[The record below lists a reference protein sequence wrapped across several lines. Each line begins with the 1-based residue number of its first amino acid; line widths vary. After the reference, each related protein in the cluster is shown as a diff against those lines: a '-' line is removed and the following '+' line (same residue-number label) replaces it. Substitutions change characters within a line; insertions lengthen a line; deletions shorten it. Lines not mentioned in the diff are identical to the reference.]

1 MPDLSTIPGFTELQS
16 HTTGDSRLLI
26 AVLDGSVDLDRACF
40 GGAKLSRITPFWSE
54 ELVIDPD
61 LIKVFRDIDQLDDLD
76 DETKHDKLKAAI
88 PDDRIRNGI
97 FCDFHAT
104 HISSTIFGQPGSPV
118 EGIAPGCRGINIPI
132 ARDGENF
139 INPLNLV
146 HAFNQALELGANI
159 IHCAAC
165 HPTQSGV
172 AHELLEKAV
181 RQAQDNNVLVVAPGG
196 NDKGECWCI
205 PAVLPGVLTVGAY
218 KDNDQP
224 AKFSN
229 FGGQYNQQGV
239 LAPGE
244 NILGAQPGTDE
255 AVRKKGTS
263 CAAPVITGI
272 SALLMSLQLQQGAAP
287 DAEAI
292 RAAIT
297 NSAIPCDPEEVEEP
311 ERCLLGKVNIAGA
324 FELITGQELA
334 AKGEESE
341 ITSQGSEDKSTIVFI
356 SSKEGNREQGIGN
369 REQGIGNGEQGIG
382 NKGNREQGIGNSA
395 EELTEIVSASNG
407 NREQEIGNTGTENQ
421 LTLSSDGVSANNITA
436 NNITADHITANTTAA
451 NNIVPSASSNLVYVM
466 GTVGYDFGTEARRD
480 SFKQLMPPVEVNGV
494 MVPPNPYDAR
504 QMGDYL
510 GQNLYEAKSLI
521 WTLNLEL
528 TPIYALEPV
537 GAFADDTYATL
548 QDMLASEALPEQD
561 DEYIERVSMAGRLS
575 RKTVKLFSGQELPVL
590 KLYSPRGM
598 YGWTINTLV
607 DNAIEA
613 VRQQQENAD
622 EAAIRKSLTAFL
634 HRVYYDLRNL
644 GQADRDRAIN
654 YAAINAFQAAES
666 ISEAVAIGM
675 ELHSIEVEKS
685 PFCRYDSNCW
695 DVKLK
700 FFDPDNG
707 RRAKK
712 IYRFTIDVIDLVPVT
727 LGHVRSWSVPK

>member
-1 MPDLSTIPGFTELQS
+1 MPDLSTIPGFTELQT

-40 GGAKLSRITPFWSE
+40 QGAKLSRITPFWSQ

-61 LIKVFRDIDQLDDLD
+61 LIKVFREINQLDDFD
-76 DETKHDKLKAAI
+76 DDTKKEKLEAAI
-88 PDDRIRNGI
+88 PDDRIRHRI

-104 HISSTIFGQPGSPV
+104 HISSTMFGQPGSPV

-181 RQAQDNNVLVVAPGG
+181 RQAQENNVLVVAPGG

-311 ERCLLGKVNIAGA
+311 ERCLLGKVNIPGA

-334 AKGEESE
+334 AKGEGSE

-356 SSKEGNREQGIGN
+356 SSKEGNRESGIGN
-369 REQGIGNGEQGIG
+369 RESGIGNRESGIG
-382 NKGNREQGIGNSA
+382 NKGNREQGIGNSG
-395 EELTEIVSASNG
+395 EELTE
-407 NREQEIGNTGTENQ
+407 TGRENQ
-421 LTLSSDGVSANNITA
+421 LTLSSDGVSDNNITA
-436 NNITADHITANTTAA
+436 NNITADNITANTTAA
-451 NNIVPSASSNLVYVM
+451 NNIVPSAGSNLVYVM

-548 QDMLASEALPEQD
+548 QDMLASEALPEND

-613 VRQQQENAD
+613 VRQEQQNAD

-700 FFDPDNG
+700 FFDPENG

>member
-1 MPDLSTIPGFTELQS
+1 G
-16 HTTGDSRLLI
+16 
-26 AVLDGSVDLDRACF
+26 
-40 GGAKLSRITPFWSE
+40 
-54 ELVIDPD
+54 
-61 LIKVFRDIDQLDDLD
+61 
-76 DETKHDKLKAAI
+76 
-88 PDDRIRNGI
+88 
-97 FCDFHAT
+97 
-104 HISSTIFGQPGSPV
+104 
-118 EGIAPGCRGINIPI
+118 
-132 ARDGENF
+132 
-139 INPLNLV
+139 
-146 HAFNQALELGANI
+146 
-159 IHCAAC
+159 
-165 HPTQSGV
+165 
-172 AHELLEKAV
+172 
-181 RQAQDNNVLVVAPGG
+181 
-196 NDKGECWCI
+196 
-205 PAVLPGVLTVGAY
+205 
-218 KDNDQP
+218 
-224 AKFSN
+224 
-229 FGGQYNQQGV
+229 
-239 LAPGE
+239 
-244 NILGAQPGTDE
+244 
-255 AVRKKGTS
+255 
-263 CAAPVITGI
+263 
-272 SALLMSLQLQQGAAP
+272 
-287 DAEAI
+287 
-292 RAAIT
+292 
-297 NSAIPCDPEEVEEP
+297 
-311 ERCLLGKVNIAGA
+311 
-324 FELITGQELA
+324 
-334 AKGEESE
+334 
-341 ITSQGSEDKSTIVFI
+341 
-356 SSKEGNREQGIGN
+356 
-369 REQGIGNGEQGIG
+369 
-382 NKGNREQGIGNSA
+382 
-395 EELTEIVSASNG
+395 
-407 NREQEIGNTGTENQ
+407 
-421 LTLSSDGVSANNITA
+421 
-436 NNITADHITANTTAA
+436 
-451 NNIVPSASSNLVYVM
+451 SNLVYVM

-537 GAFADDTYATL
+537 GAFADDTYGTL
-548 QDMLASEALPEQD
+548 QDMLASEALPEND

-575 RKTVKLFSGQELPVL
+575 QKTVKLFSGQELPVL

-613 VRQQQENAD
+613 VREQQENAD

-700 FFDPDNG
+700 FFDPDHG

>member
-1 MPDLSTIPGFTELQS
+1 MPDLSTIPGFTQLQS

-54 ELVIDPD
+54 ELEIDPD
-61 LIKVFRDIDQLDDLD
+61 LIKVFRDIDQLYDLD
-76 DETKHDKLKAAI
+76 DDTKQDKLKAAI
-88 PDDRIRNGI
+88 PDDRIRHRI

-104 HISSTIFGQPGSPV
+104 HISSTIFGQPDSPV

-132 ARDGENF
+132 DRDGENF

-356 SSKEGNREQGIGN
+356 SSQEGNRESGIGNRNPPLTPPRRGTGIGNREQGIGN
-369 REQGIGNGEQGIG
+369 REQGIGN
-382 NKGNREQGIGNSA
+382 RV
-395 EELTEIVSASNG
+395 EELTEI
-407 NREQEIGNTGTENQ
+407 GTENH
-421 LTLSSDGVSANNITA
+421 LTLSSDGVSGD
-436 NNITADHITANTTAA
+436 NITADNITADNITANTTAA
-451 NNIVPSASSNLVYVM
+451 NNIVPSAGSNLVYVM

-494 MVPPNPYDAR
+494 MVPSNPYDAR

-548 QDMLASEALPEQD
+548 QDMLASEALPEND

-575 RKTVKLFSGQELPVL
+575 QKTVKLFSGQELPVL

-613 VRQQQENAD
+613 VRQEQDNAD

>member
-1 MPDLSTIPGFTELQS
+1 MPDLSTIPGFTELQT

-40 GGAKLSRITPFWSE
+40 QGAKLSRITPFWSE
-54 ELVIDPD
+54 ELEIDPD
-61 LIKVFRDIDQLDDLD
+61 LIKVFREINQLDDFD
-76 DETKHDKLKAAI
+76 DDTKQDKLKAAI
-88 PDDRIRNGI
+88 PDDRIRTRIGL
-97 FCDFHAT
+97 DFHAT

-132 ARDGENF
+132 SRDGENF

-229 FGGQYNQQGV
+229 FGGQYAKQGV

-356 SSKEGNREQGIGN
+356 SSKEGNREQGTGN
-369 REQGIGNGEQGIG
+369 REKGIGNGEQGIG
-382 NKGNREQGIGNSA
+382 NKGNREQGIGNRV
-395 EELTEIVSASNG
+395 EELTETVTEIVS
-407 NREQEIGNTGTENQ
+407 ENH

-436 NNITADHITANTTAA
+436 NNITADNITANTTAA
-451 NNIVPSASSNLVYVM
+451 NNIVPSAGSNLVYVM

-548 QDMLASEALPEQD
+548 QDMLASEALPEND
-561 DEYIERVSMAGRLS
+561 DEYIERVSMA
-575 RKTVKLFSGQELPVL
+575 
-590 KLYSPRGM
+590 
-598 YGWTINTLV
+598 
-607 DNAIEA
+607 
-613 VRQQQENAD
+613 
-622 EAAIRKSLTAFL
+622 
-634 HRVYYDLRNL
+634 
-644 GQADRDRAIN
+644 
-654 YAAINAFQAAES
+654 
-666 ISEAVAIGM
+666 
-675 ELHSIEVEKS
+675 
-685 PFCRYDSNCW
+685 
-695 DVKLK
+695 
-700 FFDPDNG
+700 
-707 RRAKK
+707 
-712 IYRFTIDVIDLVPVT
+712 
-727 LGHVRSWSVPK
+727 

>member
-1 MPDLSTIPGFTELQS
+1 MPDLSTIPGFTELQT

-40 GGAKLSRITPFWSE
+40 QGAKLSRITPFWSE
-54 ELVIDPD
+54 ELEIDPD
-61 LIKVFRDIDQLDDLD
+61 LIKVFREINQLDDFD
-76 DETKHDKLKAAI
+76 DDTKKEKLEAAI
-88 PDDRIRNGI
+88 PDDRIRYRI
-97 FCDFHAT
+97 FCNFHAT

-181 RQAQDNNVLVVAPGG
+181 RQAQENNVLVVAPGG

-218 KDNDQP
+218 KDNGQP

-229 FGGQYNQQGV
+229 FGGQYAKQGV

-311 ERCLLGKVNIAGA
+311 ERCLLGKVNIPGA

-334 AKGEESE
+334 AKGEGSE

-356 SSKEGNREQGIGN
+356 SSKEGNRESGIGN
-369 REQGIGNGEQGIG
+369 RESGIGNRESGIG
-382 NKGNREQGIGNSA
+382 NKGNREQGIGNSG
-395 EELTEIVSASNG
+395 EELTE
-407 NREQEIGNTGTENQ
+407 TGRENQ
-421 LTLSSDGVSANNITA
+421 LTLSSDGVSDNNITA
-436 NNITADHITANTTAA
+436 NNITADNITANTTAA
-451 NNIVPSASSNLVYVM
+451 NNIVPSAGSNLVYVM

-548 QDMLASEALPEQD
+548 QDMLASEALPEND

-613 VRQQQENAD
+613 VRQEQQNAD

-700 FFDPDNG
+700 FFDPENG

>member
-76 DETKHDKLKAAI
+76 DDTKQEKIKAAI
-88 PDDRIRNGI
+88 PDDRIRHRI

-132 ARDGENF
+132 AGDGENF

-229 FGGQYNQQGV
+229 FGGQYAKQGV

-334 AKGEESE
+334 AKGEGSE
-341 ITSQGSEDKSTIVFI
+341 ITSQGSEHKSTIVFV

-369 REQGIGNGEQGIG
+369 RESGIGS
-382 NKGNREQGIGNSA
+382 RESGIGNSG
-395 EELTEIVSASNG
+395 EELTETVSESNG
-407 NREQEIGNTGTENQ
+407 NRESGIGNSGGELTENQ
-421 LTLSSDGVSANNITA
+421 LTLSSSDGVTANTITA
-436 NNITADHITANTTAA
+436 NNITADNITANTTAA

-466 GTVGYDFGTEARRD
+466 GTVGMILAR
-480 SFKQLMPPVEVNGV
+480 KQGGIL
-494 MVPPNPYDAR
+494 
-504 QMGDYL
+504 
-510 GQNLYEAKSLI
+510 
-521 WTLNLEL
+521 
-528 TPIYALEPV
+528 
-537 GAFADDTYATL
+537 
-548 QDMLASEALPEQD
+548 
-561 DEYIERVSMAGRLS
+561 LS
-575 RKTVKLFSGQELPVL
+575 S
-590 KLYSPRGM
+590 
-598 YGWTINTLV
+598 
-607 DNAIEA
+607 
-613 VRQQQENAD
+613 
-622 EAAIRKSLTAFL
+622 
-634 HRVYYDLRNL
+634 
-644 GQADRDRAIN
+644 
-654 YAAINAFQAAES
+654 
-666 ISEAVAIGM
+666 
-675 ELHSIEVEKS
+675 
-685 PFCRYDSNCW
+685 
-695 DVKLK
+695 
-700 FFDPDNG
+700 
-707 RRAKK
+707 
-712 IYRFTIDVIDLVPVT
+712 
-727 LGHVRSWSVPK
+727 

>member
-1 MPDLSTIPGFTELQS
+1 MPDLSTIPGFTALQS

-26 AVLDGSVDLDRACF
+26 AVLDGSADLDRACF
-40 GGAKLSRITPFWSE
+40 QGAKLSRITPFWSE

-76 DETKHDKLKAAI
+76 DDTKKEKLEAAI
-88 PDDRIRNGI
+88 PDDRIRHRI

-104 HISSTIFGQPGSPV
+104 HIASTIFGQPGSPV

-132 ARDGENF
+132 DRDGENF

-181 RQAQDNNVLVVAPGG
+181 RQAQENNVLVVAPGG

-356 SSKEGNREQGIGN
+356 SSKEGNREQGTGN
-369 REQGIGNGEQGIG
+369 SAEEVTITVSESE
-382 NKGNREQGIGNSA
+382 GNREQGIGNSA
-395 EELTEIVSASNG
+395 EEVTITVS
-407 NREQEIGNTGTENQ
+407 ENQ
-421 LTLSSDGVSANNITA
+421 LTLSSDGVSDNNITA
-436 NNITADHITANTTAA
+436 NNLTADNITANTTAA
-451 NNIVPSASSNLVYVM
+451 NNIVPSAGSNLVYVM

-537 GAFADDTYATL
+537 GAFADDTYGTL
-548 QDMLASEALPEQD
+548 QDMLASEALPEND
-561 DEYIERVSMAGRLS
+561 EEYIERVSMAGRLS
-575 RKTVKLFSGQELPVL
+575 QKTVKLFSGQELPVL

-613 VRQQQENAD
+613 VRQEQQNAD

-700 FFDPDNG
+700 FFDPDHG

-712 IYRFTIDVIDLVPVT
+712 VYRFTIDVIDLVPVT